1 MQAPGADLE
10 QENAAAQERPDN
22 PGMPVK
28 PPLLYAFATALGV
41 GVHALWPV
49 SARPAGWAVFGIAFC
64 VMSAVLVQWALNQFR
79 QQKTSVLPWKSTR
92 VILERGPFTFTR
104 NPIYLGFAL
113 FQMGLG
119 FWTDRLAVVL
129 LVIPAVAATN
139 RFVIAYEEAYLERK
153 FGDAYLR
160 YKERVRRWL

>member
-1 MQAPGADLE
+1 VQTPGTDLD
-10 QENAAAQERPDN
+10 QESAAAQELPDN

-28 PPLLYAFATALGV
+28 PPLIFLFATALGV

-49 SARPAGWAVFGIAFC
+49 GARPAGWAAVGVAFC
-64 VMSAVLVQWALNQFR
+64 LLAVVLMQWALNEFR
-79 QQKTSVLPWKSTR
+79 RHKTSVLPWKSTR

-129 LVIPAVAATN
+129 LAIPAVAATN
-139 RFVIAYEEAYLERK
+139 TFVIAYEEAYLERK
-153 FGDAYLR
+153 FGDVYLR